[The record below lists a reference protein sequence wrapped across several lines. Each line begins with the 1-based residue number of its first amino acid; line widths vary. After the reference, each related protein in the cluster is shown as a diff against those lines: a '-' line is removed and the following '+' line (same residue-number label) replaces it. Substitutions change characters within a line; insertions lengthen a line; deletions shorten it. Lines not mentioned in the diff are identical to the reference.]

1 MTDTSV
7 NMTLL
12 DKDQGTESLEVTEVK
27 EGTLQRGQRETKMT
41 RDGIRDLP
49 LHPGAVSVVPPA
61 LCGMP
66 QGGGSLLAL
75 EGPEAVG
82 PLLLTEDTLQGHQHL
97 SMGTLEVKPLAE
109 GVDPGDRAVD
119 MTLHTVLVL
128 LACHGS

>member
-1 MTDTSV
+1 
-7 NMTLL
+7 MTLL
-12 DKDQGTESLEVTEVK
+12 DKDRGTESPEVTEVK
-27 EGTLQRGQRETKMT
+27 EGTRQRGQRETEMT

-49 LHPGAVSVVPPA
+49 LHPGTVSVVPPT
-61 LCGMP
+61 LCGVP

-97 SMGTLEVKPLAE
+97 SMGTLEVEPLAE

-119 MTLHTVLVL
+119 MALHTVLIL
-128 LACHGS
+128 LACHGSEKSQSPQ